1 MNVTEGIIAPAI
13 VREARMAISSK
24 EEQRVL
30 GKIVPIVKI
39 LVGYPSVK
47 AFLEGKKQQGRELL
61 LRRDFIW
68 HEILLSF
75 ATWGSSRG
83 ARRLNFDALAYEKL
97 SSLDSEKRRS
107 LVESEFK
114 AAGLRYA
121 TKKIDYLLYNFCL
134 VAEKGGVDAAN
145 RAVLDDS
152 HGPEAKK
159 KALMEYKGI
168 GKKYA
173 YNIMMDAYHPEFHDS
188 IAVDQRIKNISKE
201 LGVPANK
208 YDEYVNFYQNA
219 ASEIGIDPWDL
230 DRVLYKFQKPVLES
244 LRAGTRPTAEMAQ
257 EALVA

>member
-1 MNVTEGIIAPAI
+1 
-13 VREARMAISSK
+13 MAISSK
-24 EEQRVL
+24 EEQRAL
-30 GKIVPIVKI
+30 GRIVPIVKI

-61 LRRDFIW
+61 LRNDFIW

-75 ATWGSSRG
+75 ATWGSSLG
-83 ARRLNFDALAYEKL
+83 ARKLDFDGLAYEKL
-97 SSLDSEKRRS
+97 SSLDSGKRRG
-107 LVESEFK
+107 LVESKFK

-121 TKKIDYLLYNFCL
+121 TKKIDYLLYNFYL
-134 VAEKGGVDAAN
+134 VAEKGGVGAAN

-152 HGPEAKK
+152 RGPEAKK
-159 KALMEYKGI
+159 KALREYKGI

-201 LGVPANK
+201 LDLPTSK
-208 YDEYVNFYQNA
+208 YDDYLNFYQKA
-219 ASEIGIDPWDL
+219 ALEIGIDPWDL

-244 LRAGTRPTAEMAQ
+244 LRAGTRPTVEMAQ
-257 EALVA
+257 QALAA